1 LASDFALTIFQTA
14 KADRKEERRFNL
26 QELEALV
33 IGETAPTKD
42 ALPWLKL
49 ARFGD
54 KRTKRGSLRHDA
66 NVLGITGIEADYDG
80 EKIAFEVAVEKLA
93 GAGIRSLLYTS
104 PSHTEDTPRWRVLC
118 PTSKELPPEA
128 RGHLVARLNGILG
141 GILAPESF
149 TLSQSYFYGAI
160 GRNPSHQAVNLPGKP
175 IDEAEELDAG
185 AIGKPSKPKVPPAG
199 RSQREVGFTFQH
211 HGTAWGRAALVREC
225 NAIRAAGPGQK
236 WHAINRAGY
245 AIGGLVAAGELQE
258 GPALASLKDAVHS
271 LEAQCD
277 DFGHALRT
285 LEMGFADGKAAP
297 RAAPPPRP
305 AVPRYMQLSPPKNDQ
320 TISDVEPLPGTD
332 TPHDIE
338 PLPGRDTPHDIE
350 LTEDGV
356 ALEFERRFH
365 HLLRYCHTLKRW
377 HEWQETHWHP
387 NKDHKAF
394 HWARELVRQHNRKA
408 EPKIKAITGKTAF
421 AGGVEKFAQAARCF
435 AVTAEIWDADHW
447 LLGTPGGIVDLRTG
461 QLRPAK
467 QEDFVT
473 KIAAT
478 TPADRTDCP
487 IWLAFLQQATGG
499 DRDLI
504 RFLQQW
510 AGYCLTGIIREHAL
524 VFIYGPGGNGKS
536 VFLNILRAILAD
548 YCSTAAMDT
557 FTEAGTRR
565 HLTFLAMLRGARL
578 VTATETEEGEPW
590 AEARIKQM
598 TGGDPITANVMR
610 GDPFTFTPA
619 FKLTIAGNHK
629 PALRNVD
636 EAMKRRFNVVPFLH
650 VPEKPDRELETKLQA
665 ELPGI
670 LRWAIEGCLDWQAHG
685 LARPQVVLHAT
696 ADYLEGQ
703 DLIGRWIAE
712 RCIMAPHL
720 EVKPGQLVSDCRAW
734 AQANGETPPAAS
746 QLRGALERVRGIRY
760 ATTRGIRTWKGIGL
774 RPDQDTRQGA
784 GGCG

>member
-1 LASDFALTIFQTA
+1 MASAFSLTIFRAASADA
-14 KADRKEERRFNL
+14 KEDRRFTL
-26 QELEALV
+26 EELTAL
-33 IGETAPTKD
+33 IIETTAPTKA

-54 KRTKRGSLRHDA
+54 QRTKRGSLRHNA

-80 EKIAFEVAVEKLA
+80 EEIAFEVAVEKMA

-128 RGHLVARLNGILG
+128 RGQLVARLNGILG

-149 TLSQSYFYGAI
+149 TLSQAYYFGAI
-160 GRNPSHQAVNLPGKP
+160 NGNPSHQAVNLDGKP

-185 AIGKPSKPKVPPAG
+185 AIGKPGKPNQPAPVG
-199 RSQREVGFTFQH
+199 SQRQVNLTFKH
-211 HGTAWGRAALVREC
+211 HGTAWGRAALEREC
-225 NAIRAAGPGQK
+225 AAIRTAGQGQK
-236 WHAINRAGY
+236 WTAIRKAAY
-245 AIGGLVAAGELQE
+245 SIGGLVASGQLQE
-258 GPALASLKDAVHS
+258 APAFAALKEAVHS
-271 LEAQCD
+271 LRAQCD
-277 DFGHALRT
+277 DFPHALRT
-285 LEMGFADGKAAP
+285 LETCFTDGKAAP
-297 RAAPPPRP
+297 REAPPPRP
-305 AVPRYMQLSPPKNDQ
+305 ATGKRGHGGGSDRLPPD
-320 TISDVEPLPGTD
+320 DEPLPGLN
-332 TPHDIE
+332 TPY
-338 PLPGRDTPHDIE
+338 DIE

-356 ALEFERRFH
+356 ALEFERRFNNR
-365 HLLRYCHTLKRW
+365 LRYCHNLKRW
-377 HEWQETHWHP
+377 HVWQETHWRP
-387 NKDHKAF
+387 NHDHLAF
-394 HWARELVRQHNRKA
+394 HWARKLVREHNRNSEFKT
-408 EPKIKAITGKTAF
+408 KAITGKTAF

-467 QEDFVT
+467 QQDFIT
-473 KIAAT
+473 KIAAIA
-478 TPADRTDCP
+478 PAERADCP
-487 IWLAFLQQATGG
+487 LWLAFLQQATGG

-524 VFIYGPGGNGKS
+524 LFIYGPGGNGKS
-536 VFLNILRAILAD
+536 VFLNILRAILGD

-557 FTEAGTRR
+557 FTEAGARR

-578 VTATETEEGEPW
+578 VTATETEEGQPW

-685 LARPQVVLHAT
+685 LARPQVVLDAT

-703 DLIGRWIAE
+703 DLIGRWMAE
-712 RCIMAPHL
+712 RCIMAPEP
-720 EVKPGQLVSDCRAW
+720 EVKPSQLVTDCRAW
-734 AQANGETPPAAS
+734 AQENGETPPSAS
-746 QLRGALERVRGIRY
+746 QLRSALEKVRGIRY
-760 ATTRGIRTWKGIGL
+760 VTIKGTRKWKGIGL